1 MPEAT
6 EAASAGPSVS
16 DILVVAP
23 AWIGDAVLSQ
33 PMLALLGERFPDS
46 HIDVL
51 AAPWVAPVFER
62 MAQVRQV
69 IVSPFGHGELRLA
82 GRRRLAETLPPYARA
97 IVLPNSLKSAL
108 VPWFAGI
115 PVRTGWR
122 GEMRFGLLNDLREL
136 DEMVYPLLTERF
148 AALAMPAH
156 VSLGRVVP
164 RPRLDVDP
172 EARAATLARLGL
184 STEAP
189 VLALAPGAE
198 YGPAKRWPTRHFAGV
213 ARAYAARGFQTW
225 LFGSANDA
233 NVAAEVAESTNGRAA
248 NLAGRT
254 SLAQAIDL
262 LSLADRV
269 VTNDS
274 GLMHIAAALGRP
286 LAAVFGSSSPGF
298 TPPLSASARII
309 SRDLPCSP
317 CFQRT
322 CPLGHGDCLEKLE
335 PARVISALDR
345 IRRPRAER
353 EAA

>member
-1 MPEAT
+1 M
-6 EAASAGPSVS
+6 S

-33 PMLALLGERFPDS
+33 PMLALLRERFPKAG
-46 HIDVL
+46 IDIL
-51 AAPWVAPVFER
+51 AAPWVAPVYER
-62 MAQVRQV
+62 MAEVRRV
-69 IVSPFGHGELRLA
+69 VASPFGHGELRLA
-82 GRRRLAETLPPYARA
+82 DRRQLAATLPPYARA

-122 GEMRFGLLNDLREL
+122 GEMRFGLLNDLRTL
-136 DEMVYPLLTERF
+136 DEMIYPLLTERF
-148 AALAMPAH
+148 AVLAMPPH

-172 EARAATLARLGL
+172 AAREATLERLGL
-184 STEAP
+184 KNDAP

-198 YGPAKRWPTRHFAGV
+198 YGPAKRWPARHFAGV
-213 ARAYAARGFQTW
+213 AQAYGARGYQTW
-225 LFGSANDA
+225 LFGSKKE
-233 NVAAEVAESTNGRAA
+233 AEVAEEVARDTPGRVV
-248 NLAGRT
+248 NLAGQT
-254 SLAQAIDL
+254 GLAEAIDL

-286 LAAVFGSSSPGF
+286 LAALFGSSSPGF
-298 TPPLSASARII
+298 TPPLSASARIL

-317 CFQRT
+317 CFERT
-322 CPLGHGDCLEKLE
+322 CPLGHLDCLEKLE
-335 PARVISALDR
+335 PGRVIVALDR
-345 IRRPRAER
+345 IRPARAER